1 MEKFDMR
8 SNGQAQE
15 IAKAAYDH
23 HVTKNSLTPAADP
36 QYLTGLA
43 QWLTTH
49 NVTRHELATK
59 LNVSP
64 HTIDKI
70 ASGAASSIKMELL
83 RALSERTQLTYEQIL
98 NPVQKYV
105 SPYDTGDSRFNRC
118 LSKLCQLLHTD
129 AMYDECKMY
138 ISPDF
143 ICSGALY
150 KKLEMDAVDFKTMCK
165 LNVSSHTFVQGGVPK
180 NQKNKKLD
188 THVSDIILSVTWYT
202 PGNIDPLDSRHLH
215 TYWRS
220 LAIGPGSDVAYND
233 TFVVLEFKKS
243 VNDMTPIEQP
253 QITNWWWDQPS
264 QYNRAPVEA
273 PSDKWRILSYQPEA
287 Q

>member
-1 MEKFDMR
+1 MRGFDVR
-8 SNGQAQE
+8 GTENLVD
-15 IAKAAYDH
+15 AAYDH
-23 HVTKNSLTPAADP
+23 HVTKNALTPAADP
-36 QYLTGLA
+36 QYPTGLA
-43 QWLTTH
+43 QWMAK
-49 NVTRHELATK
+49 NNNTRNQLATE

-70 ASGAASSIKMELL
+70 ASGNAGSIKMELL
-83 RALSERTQLTYEQIL
+83 RALAERTQLTYEQIL

-105 SPYDTGDSRFNRC
+105 SPIDTGDSRIDRC

-143 ICSGALY
+143 LCSGALY
-150 KKLEMDAVDFKTMCK
+150 HALEMDAVDFETMCR
-165 LNVSSHTFVQGGVPK
+165 LNVSSHKFVQDGIPK
-180 NQKNKKLD
+180 NEKNKKLD
-188 THVSDIILSVTWYT
+188 THVSDIILSVSWYT
-202 PGNIDPLDSRHLH
+202 PGNIDRLDSRHLH

-220 LAIGPGSDVAYND
+220 LAIGPGSAVAYND

-243 VNDMTPIEQP
+243 VNNMTPVEQP
-253 QITNWWWDQPS
+253 LIKRWWWDQPI

-273 PSDKWRILSYQPEA
+273 PPDKWRIMSYQPGYEEN
-287 Q
+287 